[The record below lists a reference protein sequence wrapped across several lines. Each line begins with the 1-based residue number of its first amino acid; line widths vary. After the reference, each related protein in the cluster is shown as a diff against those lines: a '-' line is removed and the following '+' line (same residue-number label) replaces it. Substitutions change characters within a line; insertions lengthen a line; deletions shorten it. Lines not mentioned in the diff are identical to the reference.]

1 MLKPIRH
8 ALEQALALVLALL
21 FPATG
26 RRRHRHRNRRSGR
39 PAPATLS
46 PRTLSGLRLFIRR
59 SAPPGLLAALPPR
72 TWGEAPAT
80 LDDTGPL
87 VRPYLLA
94 HERRQRQLQR
104 RAALVR
110 AIEGIDAGPWAP
122 AEVAA

>member
-8 ALEQALALVLALL
+8 ALERALALVLALL

-26 RRRHRHRNRRSGR
+26 RRRHCHRNRLSGR
-39 PAPATLS
+39 PAPAPLT

-59 SAPPGLLAALPPR
+59 SAPPGLLGALPPR
-72 TWGEAPAT
+72 TRRDVPAA

-94 HERRQRQLQR
+94 HERRQHHLQR
-104 RAALVR
+104 RAAL
-110 AIEGIDAGPWAP
+110 ALAAQGIAAGPWAP

>member
-26 RRRHRHRNRRSGR
+26 RRRHRHRHRRSGR

-59 SAPPGLLAALPPR
+59 SAPTGLLAALPPR
-72 TWGEAPAT
+72 TWGEAPGA

-104 RAALVR
+104 RAALVL
-110 AIEGIDAGPWAP
+110 ALEGIDAGPWAP
-122 AEVAA
+122 AEVTA

>member
-1 MLKPIRH
+1 MER
-8 ALEQALALVLALL
+8 ALALVLALL

-26 RRRHRHRNRRSGR
+26 RRRHCHRNRLSGR
-39 PAPATLS
+39 PAPAPLT

-59 SAPPGLLAALPPR
+59 SAPPGLLGALPPR
-72 TWGEAPAT
+72 TRRDVPAA

-94 HERRQRQLQR
+94 HERRQHHLQR
-104 RAALVR
+104 RAAL
-110 AIEGIDAGPWAP
+110 ALAAQGIAAGPWAP